1 VESWSRRMVVAAA
14 TLVLHL
20 VIFLGFHYY
29 EQSLKQTYT
38 RESQARHRQW
48 KREDQEREKK
58 LQQAMNEQYG
68 RAPEERVYH
77 NPAMDLKQL
86 LSFFAQRNLPKACEA
101 SAGVDRFTEFSVYLK
116 CVRPPAKEVR
126 TQYLRSILAWVDP
139 AYVFQVAFIEEDG
152 PTIVA
157 EQPCLLKVKNWSSAR
172 DSEIIRACF

>member
-1 VESWSRRMVVAAA
+1 MESWSRLMAAAAA
-14 TLVLHL
+14 TLVLHA

-29 EQSLKQTYT
+29 EQSLKQTSA
-38 RESQARHRQW
+38 RESAARHNLR

-58 LQQAMNEQYG
+58 LQQALNEKYG
-68 RAPEERVYH
+68 HTPEERAYY
-77 NPAMDLKQL
+77 NPAVDLERL
-86 LSFFAQRNLPKACEA
+86 LTVVAQKVMPKACEA
-101 SAGVDRFTEFSVYLK
+101 SVGVERFTEFSVYLK
-116 CVRPPAKEVR
+116 CVRLPAKELR
-126 TQYLRSILAWVDP
+126 AQYLRTILAWVDP